1 MNEWPRLIAFSESRA
16 QGPLALATL
25 VARVGSSYRSPG
37 ARLLATAGGE
47 FAGCMS
53 GGCLEE
59 RIAEVAARVA
69 RGGRAEWLEIDTR
82 PHFGCAGFLK
92 IWVEPVERAWLAK
105 IAAALAERR
114 VIEVKTRPQGAD
126 VFREP
131 IEPQPRVLV
140 VGDARD
146 AEALARQTDL
156 LGWETMRIA
165 ADSPEV
171 LARRFGADACTAV
184 VIMTRHLG
192 RDAAWLRQVWGEP
205 FGYIGLLGSRRRR
218 EEIFRVLGEAGVF
231 EAGPPP
237 QVLHAPTGLDIG
249 AETPEAVALAIAA
262 EIHAVW
268 QKGSGTALREKKGAI
283 HAPAECAT

>member
-59 RIAEVAARVA
+59 QIAEVAARVA
-69 RGGRAEWLEIDTR
+69 LGGRAEWLEIDTR
-82 PHFGCAGFLK
+82 AHFGCAGVLR
-92 IWVEPVERAWLAK
+92 IWVERVERAWLAE
-105 IAAALAERR
+105 IGAALAERR
-114 VIEVKTRPQGAD
+114 VIEIETRAEGAE
-126 VFREP
+126 VFRER
-131 IEPQPRVLV
+131 IEPRPRVLV
-140 VGDARD
+140 IGDARD
-146 AEALARQTDL
+146 AEALARQTRL
-156 LGWETMRIA
+156 LGWETWRIA
-165 ADSPEV
+165 EDSADI
-171 LARRFGADACTAV
+171 LARRFGADARTAV

-192 RDAAWLRQVWGEP
+192 RDARWLRQVWGEP

-218 EEIFRVLGEAGVF
+218 EEILRVVGEAGGF
-231 EAGPPP
+231 EAGPAPE
-237 QVLHAPTGLDIG
+237 VLHAPTGLDIG

-268 QKGSGTALREKKGAI
+268 RRSAGMSLREKTGAI
-283 HAPAECAT
+283 HAPTECAT